1 MSFVVLVMRL
11 VLHLLAADVHHV
23 AEELF
28 AHREAEARGRLGRK
42 IPAAHGQHGAH
53 KRAAEHFHADGQDV
67 RRRARRF
74 DERRQI
80 GHVIRQPQVKVDL
93 HRHKHGAQQHHE
105 HLFATHV
112 FE

>member
-1 MSFVVLVMRL
+1 M
-11 VLHLLAADVHHV
+11 

-28 AHREAEARGRLGRK
+28 AHREAEARRRLGRE
-42 IPAAHGQHGAH
+42 IPAANGKRRAGKRTAKHLRTHIKYFRNGA
-53 KRAAEHFHADGQDV
+53 
-67 RRRARRF
+67 ARRF

-105 HLFATHV
+105 HLFTAHV